1 MVKPKNKHSLSHVRH
16 DPAHCLAPGLFR
28 ALKRGERK
36 RSKLDVTYDY
46 GDGKRIEFSG
56 PEPLG
61 ADDLRILQG
70 LVAMAGPNGLVLG
83 PEPKTEGGR
92 QLRLFLE
99 PKWEAVTADAM
110 VVKGSYRAL
119 AKEIGAEVDSGG
131 ALKHIQDCI
140 ERLWKVSIIAQNGR
154 KRQGFR
160 LLSEYASDEADGRLY
175 VALTP
180 LIAQAVMGGGQHVR
194 ISMDE
199 VRALDSE
206 TARLLHQRLCGWIDP
221 GKTGKASIDTLC
233 GYVWPSEA
241 SGSTMRKRR
250 QRVREALPELV
261 ALGWTVTEFAA
272 GKYDI
277 TRPKAAG
284 KTCSRLG
291 DEIAATLR
299 NRDYISDASV
309 NVQITNF
316 KFSVLGE
323 VASPG
328 TYNVDGQR
336 LTILEALS
344 RAGDLNI
351 DGNRDITLIRETNG
365 RRQIATV
372 DLRSKDLFQSP
383 YYYIQQNDTIYVTPA
398 ERKINTRSDTVQY
411 IGWTASGLGLII
423 GIVALCAL

>member
-175 VALTP
+175 VALNP

-351 DGNRDITLIRETNG
+351 AGNRDITLIRETNG

>member
-1 MVKPKNKHSLSHVRH
+1 MDANGYIVLPVI
-16 DPAHCLAPGLFR
+16 
-28 ALKRGERK
+28 
-36 RSKLDVTYDY
+36 
-46 GDGKRIEFSG
+46 GKI
-56 PEPLG
+56 
-61 ADDLRILQG
+61 
-70 LVAMAGPNGLVLG
+70 
-83 PEPKTEGGR
+83 
-92 QLRLFLE
+92 
-99 PKWEAVTADAM
+99 
-110 VVKGSYRAL
+110 
-119 AKEIGAEVDSGG
+119 
-131 ALKHIQDCI
+131 
-140 ERLWKVSIIAQNGR
+140 
-154 KRQGFR
+154 
-160 LLSEYASDEADGRLY
+160 
-175 VALTP
+175 
-180 LIAQAVMGGGQHVR
+180 
-194 ISMDE
+194 
-199 VRALDSE
+199 
-206 TARLLHQRLCGWIDP
+206 
-221 GKTGKASIDTLC
+221 
-233 GYVWPSEA
+233 
-241 SGSTMRKRR
+241 
-250 QRVREALPELV
+250 
-261 ALGWTVTEFAA
+261 
-272 GKYDI
+272 
-277 TRPKAAG
+277 KAAG